1 MESLLCANH
10 SGRLGGLRQ
19 TRLGPCPHKV
29 KNLMKGSLQTNH
41 YNTKCG
47 HGGMFKAPCWKTGR
61 ENATRVVHIF
71 VEEKQNLPGVWAEDI
86 FHQAE
91 VGYLP
96 SVETWAKSRGRG
108 HHRKP
113 HAQPSS
119 LASYS
124 QRSYEVLTIIIFAL
138 CENGDTDRTGK
149 LLNLTC

>member
-10 SGRLGGLRQ
+10 SSRLGGLRQ

-47 HGGMFKAPCWKTGR
+47 HGGMFEAPCWKAGR

-71 VEEKQNLPGVWAEDI
+71 VEEKQNLPGVRAEDI

-96 SVETWAKSRGRG
+96 SVET
-108 HHRKP
+108 
-113 HAQPSS
+113 
-119 LASYS
+119 
-124 QRSYEVLTIIIFAL
+124 
-138 CENGDTDRTGK
+138 
-149 LLNLTC
+149 